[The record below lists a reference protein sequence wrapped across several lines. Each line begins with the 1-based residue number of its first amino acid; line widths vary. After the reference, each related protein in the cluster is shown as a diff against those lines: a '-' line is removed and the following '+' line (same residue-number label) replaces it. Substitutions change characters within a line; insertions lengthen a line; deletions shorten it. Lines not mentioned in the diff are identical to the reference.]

1 MIELNKSIYMNEASG
16 MMHPHATRLQNMIN
30 QLYQKLLG
38 F

>member
-16 MMHPHATRLQNMIN
+16 MMHPHATLLQNMIT